1 MPARHLVPDR
11 ARLMHDRA
19 RLMLDRALLE
29 AQSGTRSL
37 FGTIPHNENLDES
50 QKLEL
55 ILRRVNFELVSF

>member
-29 AQSGTRSL
+29 AQSA
-37 FGTIPHNENLDES
+37 PDPY
-50 QKLEL
+50 LEPYHTMK
-55 ILRRVNFELVSF
+55 I